1 MWFGRGWGKGNGDVD
16 DGEEGRR
23 TARQTT
29 ARETKARQTTARETT
44 AREREREGER
54 PRENECK
61 S

>member
-29 ARETKARQTTARETT
+29 ARETT